1 MEFQRSHVG
10 EHLKSECEYRKVKC
24 DYCQKEV
31 PFASMKVRIKCFMK
45 NSDLIFIH
53 KTGLL
58 NCVCLDL
65 GAFPTQKERSLLVHY
80 LLSLLLLLFLLSV
93 LLLSSLYYSI
103 TCGNY
108 YRFRLKNGNKNYD
121 TLYKNIENLRTSQG
135 YILSSIFDNAIVSD
149 NRDNLV
155 LTRILLYIIFYT
167 CIPPFPSRNM
177 LNQPVKVHP

>member
-31 PFASMKVRIKCFMK
+31 PFASMKVRIKC
-45 NSDLIFIH
+45 
-53 KTGLL
+53 LL

-80 LLSLLLLLFLLSV
+80 LLSLLLLVLLFLLSV

-108 YRFRLKNGNKNYD
+108 
-121 TLYKNIENLRTSQG
+121 SVS
-135 YILSSIFDNAIVSD
+135 LSA
-149 NRDNLV
+149 
-155 LTRILLYIIFYT
+155 
-167 CIPPFPSRNM
+167 
-177 LNQPVKVHP
+177 QKW